1 VTLSHVE
8 RFVGLIRDETGNVV
22 PPARQPFLAGV
33 LARRA
38 AASGLDGGAF
48 STVDAYLDA
57 LGEGRLPGEW
67 DRLVPMI
74 TIKESY
80 FFRAPQQFA
89 AIAERVLPR
98 LVHERQGSRRLRV
111 WCAASARGEEAGT
124 LALILAGS
132 DLLAGWDWRIL
143 ATDLDAEAL
152 EAARRGLYGERSV
165 AHVPPALLE
174 RWFRRRGKL
183 YELSAAL
190 RRRIDYRQVNLV
202 RPFSALADAAPF
214 DLVLLRNVLIY
225 FRRPVQRRVVAAAG
239 DLLAPDG
246 SLFLG
251 ASETLWQIQDR
262 LAAFDL
268 GTCYCYRHRPA
279 GSDRALHPFPG
290 MAPGEL
296 AVAAITRTATPP
308 FAGAAPRAGGAAPA
322 AGRAA
327 PTSGDSMS
335 SNGATQSA
343 AAAGASSASAGAAA
357 AASASSAPAGAA
369 GAAGPAA
376 PLEPAAPPEPR
387 LLHADPCGTQERL
400 AAAARWLVANDLAA
414 AERELAQVLASEPSE
429 PAAHALD
436 GFLHDLLGEADAAI
450 TSYRAALYLD
460 PALYQVR
467 LLLADLLGR
476 RGQRERAAHQYR
488 EILTSLA
495 AGRGRALVAID
506 ELPLPDPQGAERRCR
521 AALRGA

>member
-1 VTLSHVE
+1 MTLSPVE
-8 RFVGLIRDETGNVV
+8 RFVGMIRDETGNVV

-33 LARRA
+33 MARRA

-57 LGEGRLPGEW
+57 LGEGRLAGEW

-202 RPFSALADAAPF
+202 RPLAALADAAPF

-308 FAGAAPRAGGAAPA
+308 PAGAAPRAAGAAPVAGRTVPA
-322 AGRAA
+322 AGDATPSAGAA
-327 PTSGDSMS
+327 PFAAPSP
-335 SNGATQSA
+335 GAA
-343 AAAGASSASAGAAA
+343 GAPPAAGASSA
-357 AASASSAPAGAA
+357 PAA
-369 GAAGPAA
+369 GAGTG
-376 PLEPAAPPEPR
+376 PAAPPEPR

-400 AAAARWLVANDLAA
+400 AAAARRLVANDLAA

-460 PALYQVR
+460 PTLYQVR

-521 AALRGA
+521 VALRGA